1 MPKPFPLVATGLA
14 SVVAFLVGFAAAG
27 RSTGETGRVTTAPE
41 PAAIEAPAAAVVR
54 PPALGPDLSVSFADV
69 AAALN
74 PAVVNVEAVS
84 RATRG
89 RSRWPSTRHPRP
101 DTGDPSSDDL
111 AHGTG
116 SGVIIEPDGH
126 ILTNHH
132 VVDGADRVVVRLADG
147 RSFRARVIGGD
158 PAIDIALIKIEAGQ
172 PLTAAPL
179 GDSST
184 LRVGEWVCAIGN
196 PLAYEHTVTVGVV
209 SYLGRKLFD
218 ASLDS
223 YIQTDA
229 AINFGSSGGPLI
241 NTRGEVVG
249 ITTAVSWRASN
260 IGFAVPINQ
269 ATEVLPQL
277 KSRGRV
283 SRGYIGVTL
292 RDVDVD
298 LVESL
303 GLRAR
308 RGALVE
314 EVIGRSPAER
324 AGLRAYDVILGV
336 DDERVGSHDELVRR
350 VAARRPGTTAALRIE
365 RDGREQVVHV
375 RLAERPGS
383 APGREAASPGD
394 AAVPASD
401 MGLSVRGLDRQLG
414 RQLELP
420 PGLSG
425 VVVVDVDPASAAADA
440 GFTHGDVVLEIN
452 RRPVGSV
459 ADYEAMIGRA
469 PGGSV
474 LAFLCYV
481 PELGQRALRTVR
493 LESVPR

>member
-1 MPKPFPLVATGLA
+1 MPKPFPFVATGLA

-27 RSTGETGRVTTAPE
+27 RTTDEVRPRTTAQTS
-41 PAAIEAPAAAVVR
+41 AAIGTPAAAVAW

-69 AAALN
+69 AAAIN

-84 RATRG
+84 RAARG
-89 RSRWPSTRHPRP
+89 RPRWPALRHAPP
-101 DTGDPSSDDL
+101 DTGDPSPDDVE
-111 AHGTG
+111 HGTG

-147 RSFRARVIGGD
+147 RSFRARVVGSD
-158 PAIDIALIKIEAGQ
+158 AAIDIALIKIDAGR
-172 PLTAAPL
+172 PLVAAPL
-179 GDSST
+179 GDSSR

-269 ATEVLPQL
+269 AAEVLPQL

-283 SRGYIGVTL
+283 SRGYMGVTL

-303 GLRAR
+303 GLTAR

-314 EVIGRSPAER
+314 EVIERSPAER

-350 VAARRPGTTAALRIE
+350 VAARPPGSTASLRIE

-375 RLAERPGS
+375 RLAERPGAAPKGDPA
-383 APGREAASPGD
+383 APGDD
-394 AAVPASD
+394 AWPASD
-401 MGLSVRGLDRQLG
+401 MGLSVQGLDRQLG
-414 RQLELP
+414 RQLEIP

-440 GFTHGDVVLEIN
+440 GFGYGDVVLEIN
-452 RRPVGSV
+452 RRPVRSV
-459 ADYEAMIGRA
+459 ADYEAVVGRA
-469 PGGSV
+469 PSGSV